1 MLNLSLE
8 AGKSEKSVFGGP
20 ISCSSPFCVRT
31 PRSAPLLKGC
41 TEGHKDPPESAQ
53 QLPTDGPAAQASLL
67 SAITYNAAR
76 RTDLTSE
83 ACAEAEAC
91 GRRTAGSHHTVGP
104 PCDSAQRPAPFK
116 PPWGGHRSGQPSPPH
131 SRPTAP
137 RGAGARSGGAEPRPA
152 RGPSPAVED
161 GLLPGAQPVR
171 LGRHGVGKLHELA
184 AEGRLTQQQ
193 DRGVHAGG
201 PGRGG

>member
-41 TEGHKDPPESAQ
+41 TEGHKDLPESTQ
-53 QLPTDGPAAQASLL
+53 QLRTDGPAAQASLL
-67 SAITYNAAR
+67 SAITHHAAR
-76 RTDLTSE
+76 CTDLTSE
-83 ACAEAEAC
+83 ACAEPLDHLVERAH
-91 GRRTAGSHHTVGP
+91 RVT
-104 PCDSAQRPAPFK
+104 AQRPSPSK
-116 PPWGGHRSGQPSPPH
+116 PPRGGHRSGQPSPPR
-131 SRPTAP
+131 SRPTPP
-137 RGAGARSGGAEPRPA
+137 RGAEAGSGGAESRPA
-152 RGPSPAVED
+152 RSPSPAVED

-171 LGRHGVGKLHELA
+171 LGRHGVRKLHELA
-184 AEGRLTQQQ
+184 AEGGLAQQQ

-201 PGRGG
+201 PGRGEG